1 MAQPDTHFGNNAIRI
16 ASGVI
21 KISNNDDANFSQFAA
36 DGEETMGGTGRV
48 IKEIIIGSGSF
59 HLGSSSPDNV
69 YLANNM
75 HVLAFDKT
83 TVQHGHYSTL
93 IPHDFAA
100 GTTISIEV
108 DWAFDDAEADH
119 YMTWVMEYLLI
130 TDGDDP
136 AGAITRTFQKSVI
149 STGNNDKQIH
159 MTFGTGIAGAVADDT
174 LLLRFFR
181 DSDATYDT
189 DDLNQDAWLLAVH
202 LHYIADKLGQPT

>member
-1 MAQPDTHFGNNAIRI
+1 MAKPDTHFGNNAIRI
-16 ASGVI
+16 ANGVT
-21 KISNNDDANFSQFAA
+21 KVSNNDDVNLSQFAA
-36 DGEETMGGTGRV
+36 DGILTQGGTGRV
-48 IKEIIIGSGSF
+48 TKEIIVGAGSF
-59 HLGSSSPDNV
+59 HLGSSSPDDV

-83 TVQHGHYSTL
+83 TVQHGHYATL
-93 IPHDFAA
+93 IPPDFAA
-100 GTTISIEV
+100 GTEIAIQV
-108 DWAFDDAEADH
+108 DWAFADAEADH
-119 YMTWVMEYLLI
+119 YMTWVMEYLSI

-159 MTFGTGIAGAVADDT
+159 MTFGTGITGAVADDT

-202 LHYIADKLGQPT
+202 LHFIADKLGEPT